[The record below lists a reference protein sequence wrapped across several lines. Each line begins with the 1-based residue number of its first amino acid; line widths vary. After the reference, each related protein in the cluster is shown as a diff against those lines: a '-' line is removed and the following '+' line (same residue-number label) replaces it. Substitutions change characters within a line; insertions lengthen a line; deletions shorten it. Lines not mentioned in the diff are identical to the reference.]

1 MMQNEGPG
9 YCRSKLR
16 QNPLGKSLPSS
27 NKMGLW
33 CAMWLL
39 YGMAQLRISTTF
51 QFYAAT
57 LIILVR
63 LCPKDPHG
71 TKKQWQIPLQHRR
84 RRNTEH
90 SYQQSLYSISFV
102 FLLELAPNQLAK
114 VVVILD
120 PLSLLSKLCSSCLF
134 FFQVFHRKHLIKPI
148 CRERHVK
155 GLSS

>member
-1 MMQNEGPG
+1 MINILHNRMTTASSWAFRPTEMESFEEGKKEEVG
-9 YCRSKLR
+9 GGEAIFLELLFCCHDAKWRTWILQK
-16 QNPLGKSLPSS
+16 QTATKSSWKKSTKYS

-90 SYQQSLYSISFV
+90 TYQQSLYSISFV
-102 FLLELAPNQLAK
+102 FLTRA
-114 VVVILD
+114 
-120 PLSLLSKLCSSCLF
+120 CS
-134 FFQVFHRKHLIKPI
+134 
-148 CRERHVK
+148 
-155 GLSS
+155 